1 MIISYGSFNQ
11 LIKEIRG
18 GRVLICLDK
27 KLDLTSTT
35 EKVLAYINSKHPD
48 LVFPKKTKK
57 GNGASGPI

>member
-48 LVFPKKTKK
+48 LF
-57 GNGASGPI
+57 